1 MTKTIINVFTFG
13 LLVAIAM
20 AAPIAVTI
28 ILIKLATAIPG
39 LQLILAIILTA
50 PTVVASL
57 LSGVCVGE
65 KLKELL

>member
-1 MTKTIINVFTFG
+1 
-13 LLVAIAM
+13 M

-57 LSGVCVGE
+57 LSGAWVGE